1 MALGLELRAD
11 NAIVLDDAVVD
22 EPDATAGVRMRMGVG
37 LGRRPVRRPTGMGD
51 ADRALSLAFV
61 GPLGADFVR

>member
-22 EPDATAGVRMRMGVG
+22 EPDATAGVRMRMGVS
-37 LGRRPVRRPTGMGD
+37 LSRRPVRRPTGMGY